1 MRMPMTA
8 AGDAAPASG
17 QPDPQAGR
25 LARLRRQ
32 ARQVPALARQH
43 WLFTVLLTA
52 GLVLRILTQIAYRTA
67 LLYIDSTKYLL
78 NAYPGDDPPG
88 YQLALKPVL
97 ALGSLNLVAVI
108 QHLLGLGMAIAI
120 YMLLLRRGVPRWLAA
135 LATAP
140 VLLDA

>member
-25 LARLRRQ
+25 LARLRQQ
-32 ARQVPALARQH
+32 ARQLPALARQH

-52 GLVLRILTQIAYRTA
+52 GLVLRILTQIAYRPA

-88 YQLALKPVL
+88 
-97 ALGSLNLVAVI
+97 
-108 QHLLGLGMAIAI
+108 HLLA
-120 YMLLLRRGVPRWLAA
+120 YA
-135 LATAP
+135 LSN
-140 VLLDA
+140 